1 MKIIIPARKG
11 SKGFPLKNRK
21 LFKYT
26 ANIIPDVFKHLT
38 YVVTDDEVISKESL
52 KYGFNIID
60 RTPEVSRDVTSTK
73 ATIQYAIDEIGIENE
88 DVIVLYLTY
97 PERKWDHVDRAYLM
111 FRLTRNQ
118 SSLLCKKKIDTS
130 PFLMLKQEAGDK
142 GSQLFYHDLYRRQDY
157 PTCFEISHYICIF
170 NSNRINNLNNN
181 MYNNNTVYYNIDN
194 VIDVDEKKDLD
205 KFEAR

>member
-26 ANIIPDVFKHLT
+26 ADIIPDVYKHLT

-60 RTPEVSRDVTSTK
+60 RTPEVSLDVTSTK

-97 PERKWDHVDRAYLM
+97 PERKWYHVDNAYLM

-118 SSLLCKKKIDTS
+118 SSLLCKKKIDSS
-130 PFLMLKQEAGDK
+130 PFLMLKQEADGR

-181 MYNNNTVYYNIDN
+181 MYNNNTIYYDIDN

-205 KFEAR
+205 HFEAK

>member
-26 ANIIPDVFKHLT
+26 ADIIPDVYKHLT

-52 KYGFNIID
+52 KYGFNTID
-60 RTPEVSRDVTSTK
+60 RAPEVSLDVTSTK

-97 PERKWDHVDRAYLM
+97 PERNWEHIDRAYLM
-111 FRLTRNQ
+111 FRLNRNQ

-130 PFLMLKQEAGDK
+130 PFLMLKQEKGNK

-157 PTCFEISHYICIF
+157 PTCFEISHYVCIF

-181 MYNNNTVYYNIDN
+181 MYNNDTVYYDIDN

-205 KFEAR
+205 RFEAG